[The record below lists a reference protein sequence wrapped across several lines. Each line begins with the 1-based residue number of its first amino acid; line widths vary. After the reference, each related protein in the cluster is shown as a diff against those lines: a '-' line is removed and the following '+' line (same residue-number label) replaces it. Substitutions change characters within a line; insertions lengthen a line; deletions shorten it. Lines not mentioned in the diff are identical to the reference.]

1 LPLTPAVTAHA
12 FDLLRGTL
20 TYSDKASPAGF
31 PESGGAILKADFL
44 FLQFLV
50 LRFGFWF
57 FDFGFC
63 YVNVVGQGNFI
74 PGAGI
79 SLAAPRPKGSPPYLK
94 LRQRYSSPAF
104 ACVMP

>member
-44 FLQFLV
+44 FLQYFWFCVLV
-50 LRFGFWF
+50 FGFSIL
-57 FDFGFC
+57 GF
-63 YVNVVGQGNFI
+63 
-74 PGAGI
+74 A
-79 SLAAPRPKGSPPYLK
+79 
-94 LRQRYSSPAF
+94 
-104 ACVMP
+104 M